1 MSKQTN
7 PIVHLRIYK
16 GGKMTYDENQV
27 IQNPNQLTKLK
38 YGTLEWANFLKNLPT
53 MGFTSAKVEK
63 VLDEKTLEEIATP
76 KHIAEEVANIYKA
89 PVVAL
94 TADQKRIAD
103 LEAKLEAFTNQ
114 SKPKG
119 IDLLGELKKEW
130 ASMTDAKPNNDWT
143 VQDFQDAISDMKNAK

>member
-1 MSKQTN
+1 MSNQTN

-27 IQNPNQLTKLK
+27 IQNPNQLVKLK

-63 VLDEKTLEEIATP
+63 VLDEKTLEDIATP
-76 KHIAEEVANIYKA
+76 KHITEEVANVYKTPA
-89 PVVAL
+89 IPM

-103 LEAKLEAFTNQ
+103 LEAKIEALTNQ
-114 SKPKG
+114 AKPKG

-130 ASMTDAKPNNDWT
+130 ESMTDAKPGKDWT
-143 VQDFQDAISDMKNAK
+143 VQDFQDALSDMKNAK